1 MRRLAAL
8 LAVLAL
14 ALATVVA
21 TVASAQPSSASVTTP
36 AQLTKRFK
44 LATGQK
50 LILNKQRSNPGHY
63 LVYDL
68 GVQTAAKKARWGT
81 FTVHLVTNPDVEAE
95 VTSLL
100 ADSRTGMPG
109 TPSAGNIY
117 WYLGVTLH
125 GEKYWQAK
133 KRYGQN
139 VVLHWIGANP
149 VKKTDASWKR
159 LHVALTQATK

>member
-1 MRRLAAL
+1 MRRLAAISLVL
-8 LAVLAL
+8 LLGA
-14 ALATVVA
+14 A
-21 TVASAQPSSASVTTP
+21 TVAAAQPSAASVS
-36 AQLTKRFK
+36 ALQLTKRFK

-50 LILNKQRSNPGHY
+50 LVVNKQTSYKGHY
-63 LVYDL
+63 VAYDL

-81 FTVHLVTNPDVEAE
+81 FTVHLVTGPDVEAE
-95 VTSLL
+95 VASLL

-159 LHVALTQATK
+159 LHVALAQATK

>member
-1 MRRLAAL
+1 MRRISAL
-8 LAVLAL
+8 LVVLAV
-14 ALATVVA
+14 AFATVVA
-21 TVASAQPSSASVTTP
+21 TVASAHPSSASVTPT
-36 AQLTKRFK
+36 QLTKRFK

-50 LILNKQRSNPGHY
+50 LLLNKQRSYAGHF
-63 LVYDL
+63 LAYDL

-81 FTVHLVTNPDVEAE
+81 FTVHLVTGPDVEAE

-100 ADSRTGMPG
+100 ADTRTGMPA

-125 GEKYWQAK
+125 GDKYWQAK

-159 LHVALTQATK
+159 LHVALTQAAK